1 MNINLINGDLD
12 FDTHIGDFVIE
23 RDYINKIDRRREIL
37 KNIIR
42 ERLKTNFD
50 DIYNYPE
57 YGANIQQ
64 FIGQGLDNNLKEKIK
79 NQTITALTYD
89 NLLGVGDIETHLSIL
104 ENILYFRMFIINIF
118 EEPLSI
124 GFTYNI
130 NGEYTIDY

>member
-50 DIYNYPE
+50 DIYKYPE

>member
-1 MNINLINGDLD
+1 MNINLINCDLD
-12 FDTHIGDFVIE
+12 FDTNIGDFVIE
-23 RDYINKIDRRREIL
+23 RDFINKIDRRREIL
-37 KNIIR
+37 KNIIK
-42 ERLKTNFD
+42 ERLKTSFD

-64 FIGQGLDNNLKEKIK
+64 FIGQGLNNNLKEKIK
-79 NQTITALTYD
+79 GQTIRSLTYD
-89 NLLGVGDIETHLSIL
+89 GLLGIGDIETHLTIL

-118 EEPLSI
+118 EEPIAI

>member
-1 MNINLINGDLD
+1 MNINLITCDLN

-23 RDYINKIDRRREIL
+23 RDFIQKIDRRREIL
-37 KNIIR
+37 KNIIK

-50 DIYNYPE
+50 DIYNYPN

-64 FIGQGLDNNLKEKIK
+64 FIGQGLDNNLKDKIRS
-79 NQTITALTYD
+79 QTIRSLTYD
-89 NLLGVGDIETHLSIL
+89 GLLNRNDIEAHLNIIG
-104 ENILYFRMFIINIF
+104 NILYFIMFIINIF

-124 GFTYNI
+124 GFTYNV